1 METIKGKNV
10 KITDTFWSGK
20 MKTVHDKVIPYQW
33 EALNDRLPDTE
44 PSYAIANF
52 KTAAAI
58 TSGELDQSK
67 AKAEFHGCVFQDS
80 DLAKWIEASAF
91 SLNWHPDEKLE
102 KTIDDVIDLVC
113 AAQQPDGYLDTY
125 FIING
130 LDKRFTN
137 IADAHEMYCLGHFL
151 EAACAYYHATGKD
164 KLLNALIKYV
174 DLIDQTFGEEE
185 GKLKGYPGHE
195 VLEMALMKLYEITK
209 DPIEPVTYIC
219 LRTTSFHSVW
229 HAFFNDSSPVTLATS
244 AIPEYR

>member
-10 KITDTFWSGK
+10 KITDAFWSGK

-113 AAQQPDGYLDTY
+113 AAQQPDG
-125 FIING
+125 
-130 LDKRFTN
+130 
-137 IADAHEMYCLGHFL
+137 
-151 EAACAYYHATGKD
+151 
-164 KLLNALIKYV
+164 
-174 DLIDQTFGEEE
+174 
-185 GKLKGYPGHE
+185 
-195 VLEMALMKLYEITK
+195 
-209 DPIEPVTYIC
+209 
-219 LRTTSFHSVW
+219 
-229 HAFFNDSSPVTLATS
+229 
-244 AIPEYR
+244 

>member
-102 KTIDDVIDLVC
+102 KTIDDVIDLVLFHLW
-113 AAQQPDGYLDTY
+113 QLHSDFLLSYQILKFPQ
-125 FIING
+125 
-130 LDKRFTN
+130 KRLQGQRGF
-137 IADAHEMYCLGHFL
+137 
-151 EAACAYYHATGKD
+151 
-164 KLLNALIKYV
+164 
-174 DLIDQTFGEEE
+174 
-185 GKLKGYPGHE
+185 
-195 VLEMALMKLYEITK
+195 
-209 DPIEPVTYIC
+209 
-219 LRTTSFHSVW
+219 
-229 HAFFNDSSPVTLATS
+229 
-244 AIPEYR
+244 

>member
-80 DLAKWIEASAF
+80 GLR
-91 SLNWHPDEKLE
+91 HP
-102 KTIDDVIDLVC
+102 
-113 AAQQPDGYLDTY
+113 
-125 FIING
+125 
-130 LDKRFTN
+130 RF
-137 IADAHEMYCLGHFL
+137 H
-151 EAACAYYHATGKD
+151 
-164 KLLNALIKYV
+164 
-174 DLIDQTFGEEE
+174 
-185 GKLKGYPGHE
+185 
-195 VLEMALMKLYEITK
+195 
-209 DPIEPVTYIC
+209 
-219 LRTTSFHSVW
+219 
-229 HAFFNDSSPVTLATS
+229 
-244 AIPEYR
+244 